1 MMECVLYL
9 TDVHHVRAT
18 HVLVRARKGHS
29 NGAPLLALAFVRPG
43 VVKRVRLDLQ
53 GTVAAIHVIALGI
66 EPQLATPGP
75 LGSNQPGEPLRC
87 HQYLL
92 ELGQDVH

>member
-1 MMECVLYL
+1 MK
-9 TDVHHVRAT
+9 DVHHVRAA

-53 GTVAAIHVIALGI
+53 GTVVATHVIALAI
-66 EPQLATPGP
+66 EPQLSTPGP